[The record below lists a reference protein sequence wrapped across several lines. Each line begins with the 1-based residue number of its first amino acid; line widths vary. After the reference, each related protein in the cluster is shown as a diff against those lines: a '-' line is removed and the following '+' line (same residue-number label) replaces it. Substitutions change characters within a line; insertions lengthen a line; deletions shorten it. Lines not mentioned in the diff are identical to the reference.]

1 MLLTVTIKHVAKAAG
16 VAVGTVSRVL
26 AKNKTVNEEIRIR
39 VEEAIQELGYQPNS
53 LGRSLRLNK
62 TDLIG
67 LVIPDIT
74 NPFFAELAKHVEML
88 ASSEGYSV
96 LLANSHDDPAA
107 EQQQVQ
113 ALLGRLPRGLI
124 LVPVS
129 ESTIGDLVSGKNTV
143 TVDRPLQ
150 GQTLVGVDNRRG
162 GYLAAD
168 HLLSLGHRRI
178 AYMSGPP
185 TLDVARERREG
196 FVGRIR
202 EFQQQHPSQ
211 PLAFQTVDGN
221 FDYRAGEELGNRLLR
236 QEHPPTAIAT
246 ASDQQ
251 AIGLMRAAADVG
263 LSIPND
269 LSIVGFDDIPLAS
282 LVLPRLTTIR
292 QPLAEI
298 ARIALKAIL
307 SRSSTPHDCKLEPV
321 LVERNSTRAWPGR

>member
-1 MLLTVTIKHVAKAAG
+1 MAVTIKHVAKAAG

-39 VEEAIQELGYQPNS
+39 VEDVIQELGYKPNS
-53 LGRSLRLNK
+53 IGRSLRLNK

-88 ASSEGYSV
+88 ASAEGYSV

-113 ALLGRLPRGLI
+113 ALLGRLPSGMI

-129 ESTIGDLVSGKNTV
+129 ESVIGDLVRGKNTV
-143 TVDRPLQ
+143 TVDRPLK

-178 AYMSGPP
+178 AYMGGPP
-185 TLDVARERREG
+185 ALDVARERREG

-202 EFQQQHPSQ
+202 EFQQKNPSQ
-211 PLAFQTVDGN
+211 SLAFQTVDGN

-236 QEHPPTAIAT
+236 QEGPHRPTAIAT

-251 AIGLMRAAADVG
+251 AIGLMRATADLG

-298 ARIALKAIL
+298 ARIALDAIL
-307 SRSSTPHDCKLEPV
+307 NRPSVTKECKLEPV
-321 LVERNSTRAWPGR
+321 LVERNSTRAWSVR

>member
-1 MLLTVTIKHVAKAAG
+1 MLLTVTIKDVAKAAG

-26 AKNKTVNEEIRIR
+26 AKNKTVSEEIRTR
-39 VEEAIQELGYQPNS
+39 VEEVIQELGYTPNS
-53 LGRSLRLNK
+53 LGRNLRLNR

-74 NPFFAELAKHVEML
+74 NPFFAELAKHVEMM
-88 ASSEGYSV
+88 ASAEGYSV

-113 ALLGRLPRGLI
+113 TLLGRLPSGLI

-129 ESTIGDLVSGKNTV
+129 GSRIGDLVSGTNTV
-143 TVDRPLQ
+143 TVDRPLK

-168 HLLSLGHRRI
+168 YLLSLGHRRLG
-178 AYMSGPP
+178 YMGGPQI
-185 TLDVARERREG
+185 LDVARERYEG
-196 FVGRIR
+196 FISRIE
-202 EFQQQHPSQ
+202 EFQQQHPGRS
-211 PLAFQTVDGN
+211 LAVQTVDGN

-251 AIGLMRAAADVG
+251 AIGLMRAAADIG
-263 LSIPND
+263 LSIPDD

-298 ARIALKAIL
+298 ARIALDAIL
-307 SRSSTPHDCKLEPV
+307 KRSSATECKLEPV
-321 LVERNSTRAWPGR
+321 LVERSSTRAWPA